1 MVTCQ
6 SHNLKLVGSIPASG
20 ILYVLRFINIYFNI
34 TFNRYFVNDNFFDNR
49 FEGIKIN

>member
-20 ILYVLRFINIYFNI
+20 NNVTIQTSIKLYWLLNKLFKFFAIFSFNL
-34 TFNRYFVNDNFFDNR
+34 
-49 FEGIKIN
+49 